1 MSSNSLRIV
10 IADNESI
17 IRMDLRE
24 LLMEAGHE
32 VVAEAGDGRQAI
44 DLARRHRPDLVIMD
58 IKMPEMDGLTAAK
71 VISDEK
77 IAPVL
82 LLTAY
87 SQKEIVDKAKES
99 GVLAYLVKPVKEEN
113 LFPAMEIAMSR
124 FQEFMSLEQELED
137 LKTSLEARKLL
148 DRAKGVLMDA
158 HGLTESEAQALLL
171 AGLPS
176 AATELGLGAASTS
189 ARLKLLAAVPD
200 ALREDADR
208 VASRLHIDPVDWY
221 RRAAPP
227 AHLQA
232 VAHAV
237 WHQRVLA
244 MRYDSWTGVR
254 DRVVKPLGLVLKA
267 GVWYMVALPQD
278 GKQARTYRL
287 SGIQA
292 LQFAKNSFAYPRKF
306 RLVEFWQEA
315 TRRFE
320 SEIYRD
326 AALLRANP
334 RGLKKLADMSA
345 AVNEAVLRTAVPE
358 GDDGEGQRVRVP
370 IESIEHACGQFLG
383 AGADIEVLE
392 PEALRARLREVTAVL
407 QRRYARASPGGLA
420 GTTPSRRLE

>member
-113 LFPAMEIAMSR
+113 LFPTMEIAMSR

-158 HGLTESEAQALLL
+158 HGLTESEAYRPIQQYSMAKRKSIKEVAQAIV
-171 AGLPS
+171 A
-176 AATELGLGAASTS
+176 AAS
-189 ARLKLLAAVPD
+189 R
-200 ALREDADR
+200 
-208 VASRLHIDPVDWY
+208 SR
-221 RRAAPP
+221 
-227 AHLQA
+227 
-232 VAHAV
+232 
-237 WHQRVLA
+237 
-244 MRYDSWTGVR
+244 
-254 DRVVKPLGLVLKA
+254 
-267 GVWYMVALPQD
+267 
-278 GKQARTYRL
+278 
-287 SGIQA
+287 
-292 LQFAKNSFAYPRKF
+292 
-306 RLVEFWQEA
+306 
-315 TRRFE
+315 
-320 SEIYRD
+320 
-326 AALLRANP
+326 
-334 RGLKKLADMSA
+334 
-345 AVNEAVLRTAVPE
+345 
-358 GDDGEGQRVRVP
+358 
-370 IESIEHACGQFLG
+370 
-383 AGADIEVLE
+383 
-392 PEALRARLREVTAVL
+392 
-407 QRRYARASPGGLA
+407 
-420 GTTPSRRLE
+420 